1 MFRLRIATLLF
12 GALLPNLTA
21 QQCSNTCPPLDT
33 AGNPVPSLCV
43 GDDTSKEKVLN
54 MQLPICYPTKRD
66 DVTLSD
72 YFPGSGADA
81 PSHLVVMANH
91 YVGCGA
97 GRREAAVFTYT
108 STMIHSH
115 FPNVVFLSSLKG
127 GVGSQCISWSG
138 AYEAEGERLL
148 PDGMEITQP
157 QTVEDTDSTMR
168 DAFFTAPYP
177 HPSYVIVD
185 HKGIVRHKFVGPCC
199 PYAGYN
205 QCSLKTALALNETLY
220 THINDLLDE
229 IATDVYGGSADCFVE
244 WSEWSKCDCDLNTN
258 SAPQYQSRTRTILQ
272 NAIGSGKCPYEP
284 TETRQCNCVKPVD
297 CSYTAWSPWS
307 VYDQTCGEAK
317 RYHTREVAV
326 EASGGGAPCIG
337 KFVEFEYTTLPACT
351 SQCVSFLGE
360 TINVV
365 EVAGAEQGLNSPRD
379 VSFSPVPGQHLGAF
393 SSGREFSV
401 SGQEAWVANGNDASI
416 TIITGIGEE
425 LDSHPSLTRYDRGYY
440 HYMVNITALSFNSVP
455 LSESGRD
462 PTRDTLGFFATCQD
476 NNNTYGGRKEPNWFM
491 GPSLYDSSKEY
502 KNLVAHDGN
511 ECTDGD
517 ECFFLHADMLHES
530 PSCPGIVHDPETN
543 TAYGTVYWA
552 IDGVVN
558 ELVRYDFQQ
567 PHGPG
572 LMDHSYAT
580 VRRYPDV
587 HISKGPHGL
596 HQGMVVDGKARML
609 YISDSAN
616 NQIIRAHI
624 DTGTYARTAREEY
637 PIFSSRLPS
646 FEYSIY
652 ECMTVEVFATGVELP
667 SGLALSPSTSQLFV
681 AEHNTGR
688 IHVYNTKTG
697 DLVNSYDTIGRGLMG
712 LSFATLSTG
721 ETRLFG
727 VNALSNQLLHF
738 APSTECSEAPQPYAN
753 PLYVPHASEKEE
765 NDEKECTVNTVIP
778 DIQLF
783 EQVHLD
789 SGYADTNDAVQNDNE
804 MDAAAAL
811 LADRTDCGYDSDLNF
826 DALLLGGY
834 FCHVC
839 LPDNCRDG
847 GKCTNI
853 QWRGYSCDNEF
864 YISYSDEAGFSVTPS
879 EIELRYGSSYRFIV
893 NSPTAPVYV
902 AGVKGEQLTD
912 SVESGTLVVE
922 AGDSVSSIMGDA
934 GILFPIRV
942 VGGFDFGSERCE
954 GGSGS
959 FVVQLPG
966 SKDIVDVPGII
977 PTDKYDVEV
986 TLNAEVDIDVQLIDI
1001 ASDVVTPDGQTGQP
1015 IVKWCA
1021 LAKNCEG
1028 AVLGQNSLPDDATY
1042 EPKGADPMTLS
1053 YSGYNGVNNNLGV
1066 EWIKI
1071 DSVTTT
1077 TLKLRAYAYNAPG
1090 PATVSYSWGAA
1101 QSKCC
1106 LGQERCA
1113 SSFERAIKDEGRE
1126 VIGRIPVGTTNL
1138 IVELNSAEDLDIQ
1151 VYDEGD
1157 TTDFDEGKAVVA
1169 WCGDKGCNAG
1179 LLYGDKEES
1188 VDYKEVKFTYSG
1200 YNGIDGKWGQER
1212 ITIDGTTT
1220 TPLLLVAYA
1229 YKPGTAKVD
1238 YSYLLPP
1245 SSPTEDNTDQSESR
1259 RRSGTR
1265 G

>member
-12 GALLPNLTA
+12 GAVAHVTA
-21 QQCSNTCPPLDT
+21 QCSNTCPPLDT
-33 AGNPVPSLCV
+33 AGNPVASLCV

-54 MQLPICYPTKRD
+54 MQLPICYPANRG

-81 PSHLVVMANH
+81 PSNLVVMANH

-108 STMIHSH
+108 ATMIHSQ

-127 GVGSQCISWSG
+127 GVGSQCLSWSG
-138 AYEAEGERLL
+138 AYEAEGEKLL
-148 PDGMEITQP
+148 PNGMEITQP

-185 HKGIVRHKFVGPCC
+185 HKGVVRHKFVGPCC
-199 PYAGYN
+199 EYAGYN
-205 QCSLKTALALNETLY
+205 QCSMSMALALNETLY
-220 THINDLLDE
+220 THIHDLLDE
-229 IATDVYGGSADCFVE
+229 IATDVYGGSADCFVK
-244 WSEWSKCDCDLNTN
+244 WSEWSECDCD
-258 SAPQYQSRTRTILQ
+258 SDDQSQSRTRTILQ
-272 NAIGSGKCPYEP
+272 NAIGSGTCSSQP
-284 TETRQCNCVKPVD
+284 TETRQCDCVQTVD

-307 VYDQTCGEAK
+307 VYDQTCGNAK
-317 RYHTREVAV
+317 RYKTRSVAV
-326 EASGGGAPCIG
+326 SASGGGAPCTGELI
-337 KFVEFEYTTLPACT
+337 EWEYTTLPACT
-351 SQCVSFLGE
+351 SQCVAYLGE
-360 TINVV
+360 SINVV
-365 EVAGAEQGLNSPRD
+365 EVANAQQGLSSPRD
-379 VSFSPVPGQHLGAF
+379 VAFSPVPGAHLGSF

-401 SGQEAWVANGNDASI
+401 SGQEAWVANGDDASV
-416 TIITGIGEE
+416 TIITGIGA
-425 LDSHPSLTRYDRGYY
+425 DSSSGSHPSLTRYDRGYY
-440 HYMVNITALSFNSVP
+440 HYMINISALSFNSVP
-455 LSESGRD
+455 PSESNRD
-462 PTRDTLGFFATCQD
+462 PSRDTFGFFATCQD
-476 NNNTYGGRKEPNWFM
+476 SNNTYGGRKEPNWFM
-491 GPSLYDSSKEY
+491 GPSLYNSNKEY
-502 KNLVAHDGN
+502 KNLVAHDGS

-517 ECFFLHADMLHES
+517 ECFFLHSDMLHES
-530 PSCPGIVHDPETN
+530 PSCPGIVHDPETT

-596 HQGMVVDGKARML
+596 HQGMVVDGEARFL

-652 ECMTVEVFATGVELP
+652 ECMTVEVFATGIDLP
-667 SGLALSPSTSQLFV
+667 SGLALSPSNSQLFV
-681 AEHNTGR
+681 AEHNTGK

-727 VNALSNQLLHF
+727 VNSLTHQLLHF
-738 APSTECSEAPQPYAN
+738 APSAECSQAPQPYAN
-753 PLYVPHASEKEE
+753 PDYVPHSSAMEEDKSES
-765 NDEKECTVNTVIP
+765 ECTVNTVIP
-778 DIQLF
+778 NIQLF
-783 EQVHLD
+783 DQVHLD

-811 LADRTDCGYDSDLNF
+811 LADRTDCGYDSELNF

-864 YISYSDEAGFSVTPS
+864 YITYDETNGFSVSPS
-879 EIELRYGSSYRFIV
+879 EIELTYGSSYRFIV
-893 NSPTAPVYV
+893 ESPNNPVHV
-902 AGVKGEQLTD
+902 AGRNGEQLTD
-912 SVESGTLVVE
+912 SVESGTLVIE
-922 AGDSVSSIMGDA
+922 ADDSVSSIMGHG

-954 GGSGS
+954 GGTGS

-977 PTDKYDVEV
+977 PTDKYSVSV
-986 TLNAEVDIDVQLIDI
+986 ALNATGIDIDVQLIDLS
-1001 ASDVVTPDGQTGQP
+1001 SDVVTPDGQTGQP
-1015 IVKWCA
+1015 VVKWCA
-1021 LAKNCEG
+1021 KAAHCAG
-1028 AVLGQNSLPDDATY
+1028 AVLGQSATPDDSTY
-1042 EPKGADPMTLS
+1042 KPNEGDAMSLS
-1053 YSGYNGVNNNLGV
+1053 YSGYNGVDFDYGM

-1071 DSVTTT
+1071 HSATTT
-1077 TLKLRAYAYNAPG
+1077 TLKLRAYAYGAPG
-1090 PATVSYSWGAA
+1090 PATVSYSWGAS

-1126 VIGRIPVGTTNL
+1126 IIGKIPIGTTDL
-1138 IVELNSAEDLDIQ
+1138 VVELNSDQDLDIQ

-1157 TTDFDEGKAVVA
+1157 TADFVEGKAVIA
-1169 WCGDKGCNAG
+1169 WCKQTGCNVG
-1179 LLYGDKEES
+1179 LLSGATEDNVVYEGVTFK
-1188 VDYKEVKFTYSG
+1188 YSG
-1200 YNGIDGKWGQER
+1200 YNGVNNKAGHER
-1212 ITIDGTTT
+1212 ITIEGTTT

-1229 YKPGTAKVD
+1229 YHPGTARVD
-1238 YSYLLPP
+1238 YSYLLPLTA
-1245 SSPTEDNTDQSESR
+1245 STENQSVERR
-1259 RRSGTR
+1259 RRSGSR
-1265 G
+1265 GG